1 MPNHTS
7 INLKISGEIAD
18 VKKFVETVN
27 HGKVDEN
34 KEGKFDFSTIVPIPK
49 DLVGT
54 QAPASIL
61 TQEELDKE
69 WDKYNKSSKKDKE
82 ERDKIWG
89 KPTKYSFGMTKE
101 QSDKLTKKYGFNDW
115 YSWQVHNWGTKWNAY
130 EIGAWSVG
138 FEGAEINFCT
148 AWSPPIAFLVN
159 ASKKFPDLTFEI
171 KYSDEGGAFVGKTIL
186 TEGETQ
192 EELEPDWYSLEGMAL
207 REDLGSY
214 SEGCD
219 YEIEGRLEYLKQ
231 NPQDAREN
239 EVKNLKKELKNF
251 KNNK

>member
-7 INLKISGEIAD
+7 INLKITGEIAD

-34 KEGKFDFSTIVPIPK
+34 TEGKFDFSTIVPIPK
-49 DLVGT
+49 DLIGT
-54 QAPASIL
+54 MAPVSIL

-82 ERDKIWG
+82 KRDKIWG
-89 KPTKYSFGMTKE
+89 KPTKHSFGMTKE
-101 QSDKLTKKYGFNDW
+101 QSNKLIKKHGFNDW

-130 EIGAWSVG
+130 EIGAWSLG
-138 FEGAEINFCT
+138 FEGAEIIFCT

-159 ASKKFPDLTFEI
+159 ASKKFQDLTFEI
-171 KYSDEGGAFVGKTIL
+171 KYSDEGGAFVGKTIIE
-186 TEGETQ
+186 EGETQ
-192 EELEPDWYSLEGMAL
+192 EELEPDWYSLDGIAL

-214 SEGCD
+214 GEGSQ

>member
-7 INLKISGEIAD
+7 INLKITGEIAD

-34 KEGKFDFSTIVPIPK
+34 TEGKFDFSTIVPIPK
-49 DLVGT
+49 DLIGT
-54 QAPASIL
+54 MAPVSIL

-82 ERDKIWG
+82 KRDKIWG
-89 KPTKYSFGMTKE
+89 KPTKHSFGMTKE
-101 QSDKLTKKYGFNDW
+101 QSNKLIKKHGFNDW

-130 EIGAWSVG
+130 EIGAWSLG
-138 FEGAEINFCT
+138 FEGAEIIFCT

-159 ASKKFPDLTFEI
+159 ASKKFQDLTFEI
-171 KYSDEGGAFVGKTIL
+171 KYSDEGGAFVGKTII
-186 TEGETQ
+186 EKGETQ
-192 EELEPDWYSLEGMAL
+192 EELEPDWYSLDGIAL

-214 SEGCD
+214 GEGSQ

-231 NPQDAREN
+231 NPQDATEN
-239 EVKNLKKELKNF
+239 EVKNLKKELKKIK
-251 KNNK
+251 KNN